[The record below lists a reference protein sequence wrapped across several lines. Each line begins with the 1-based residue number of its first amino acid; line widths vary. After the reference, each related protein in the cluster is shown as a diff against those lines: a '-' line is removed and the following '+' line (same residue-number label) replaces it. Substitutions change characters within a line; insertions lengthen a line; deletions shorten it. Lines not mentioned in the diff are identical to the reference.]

1 MSPELTAILLTSL
14 LQLVGL
20 LILGI
25 SLGRMVRE
33 NGKMLER
40 IEGIGA
46 PNSLQGRQMKEVL
59 EEIRRF
65 IVTEVRGRRSRDRH
79 RRKSIAPPTN

>member
-1 MSPELTAILLTSL
+1 MSPELIAILLTAH

-20 LILGI
+20 FILGV

-40 IEGIGA
+40 IEGVGA
-46 PNSLQGRQMKEVL
+46 ANFLQGRQMKEVL

-65 IVTEVRGRRSRDRH
+65 LVIESTRSPQ
-79 RRKSIAPPTN
+79 S

>member
-1 MSPELTAILLTSL
+1 MAMSPELTAILLTSH

-25 SLGRMVRE
+25 SLGKMVRE
-33 NGKMLER
+33 NGKMLDL

-46 PNSLQGRQMKEVL
+46 ANFLQGRQMKEVL
-59 EEIRRF
+59 EEIRHF
-65 IVTEVRGRRSRDRH
+65 IVTESAR
-79 RRKSIAPPTN
+79 PPQS